1 MSVFTYTYKKIC
13 YTHYVTILSK
23 YETNFKKCQ
32 PDPFLPLSM
41 SEYPSFPGY
50 RFTTRHDRDSCET
63 NFSNRFTFLLRF
75 CGIRIGINI
84 VVAQLIQGNV
94 MTIIFISFSSTYYT
108 YITKA
113 SKLVNSG
120 EY

>member
-1 MSVFTYTYKKIC
+1 M
-13 YTHYVTILSK
+13 SK
-23 YETNFKKCQ
+23 YETNKKKCQ

-50 RFTTRHDRDSCET
+50 RFTTRHDSDSCET

-75 CGIRIGINI
+75 CGIRITIDI

-94 MTIIFISFSSTYYT
+94 MSIIFVTFSSTDY
-108 YITKA
+108 KHH
-113 SKLVNSG
+113 
-120 EY
+120 